1 MKLNK
6 NGNFYPA
13 FSAQQNY
20 NKEMCDC
27 VETVVDRLLS
37 TETTDDRPGLLLG
50 KIQSGKTRA
59 FMGSIALAFDNGVD
73 IAVIFTKGTLLLA
86 EQTLTRINND
96 FAKFINEG
104 DLVAQ
109 DIRSLK
115 DKLTLF
121 EMNTKRVVVCMKEDD
136 NVKKLITFLT
146 ETNPKLAK
154 KSILIVDDEADAASI
169 GYSMLDDNIKM
180 NKVPRLI
187 DDLRSELETVHFL
200 QVTATPYSLYLQ
212 PNEIKINGLKLKPMK
227 PAFSVRVPVH
237 ERYIGSD
244 FYFSFEPDKACI
256 ASQLFV
262 PVSEDEF
269 SILSKKDRRRVDID
283 NLLNCPGIEKLSG
296 SIVSFIVSVAYRRLQ
311 LKKNQYFSM
320 LIHAD
325 ASKNAHEWQLRLVEG
340 IRKELMEGL
349 AKDDPHV
356 LELLSKACHSM
367 IASGEVAKS
376 ETQLEPPPFI
386 SLYAE
391 CKRAISEEWISVIKV
406 NSEKQ
411 MREVCNPK
419 TGELILKTPCT
430 IYVGGQILDRGLT
443 IGHILSFFYGRRP
456 KKFQQSTV
464 MQHSR
469 MYGPRPKADLA
480 VTRFYT
486 TNRVHQAMKQM
497 HERDSALWE
506 HVGDSENE
514 VQFVFA
520 DENKN
525 ISPCSANQIILSNTT
540 TIKPGKRLLPFGFQI
555 DANCRLKDQTNKVKE
570 ILEEIG
576 SIIPEL
582 TNNADIDKANK
593 ALPIRVKYSIA
604 HSILKAI
611 EKSMLW
617 DDDDNRD
624 LKFDWQ
630 GANALLKYLSD
641 LKHLP
646 ENARQNPGYVD
657 LVVRWGREM
666 SRNVSETSHV
676 RFNNAPHSK
685 NENAVYETEGSS
697 YPMLNIIQQLGDKCP
712 DKKKAASWN
721 GGPFWWPV
729 IWCPK
734 DSKYMI
740 YGHEG
745 VDGEG

>member
-6 NGNFYPA
+6 NGNFYPIFA
-13 FSAQQNY
+13 KQQDY
-20 NKEMCDC
+20 NAEMRTC

-37 TETTDDRPGLLLG
+37 TETTDDRPGMLLG

-73 IAVIFTKGTLLLA
+73 VAVIFTKGTLLLA

-96 FAKFINEG
+96 YATFINANEM
-104 DLVAQ
+104 VAQ

-115 DKLTLF
+115 DELTHF
-121 EMNTKRVVVCMKEDD
+121 ERNMKRVIVCMKEDD

-146 ETNPKLAK
+146 VTNPKLSK

-169 GYSMLDDNIKM
+169 GFSMLDDNVKM
-180 NKVPRLI
+180 NKVPKLI
-187 DDLRSELETVHFL
+187 DDLRSELETAHFL

-212 PNEIKINGLKLKPMK
+212 PKEIKISGLKLKPMK

-244 FYFSFEPDKACI
+244 FYFAYEPDKPCI
-256 ASQLFV
+256 ASQLFIPV
-262 PVSEDEF
+262 PEDEF
-269 SILSKKDRRRVDID
+269 TILSKKDRRRVDVD
-283 NLLNCPGIEKLSG
+283 DLLNCKGVEKLVDA
-296 SIVSFIVSVAYRRLQ
+296 IVNFVVAVAYRRLQ
-311 LKKNQYFSM
+311 LNKNQYFSM

-325 ASKNAHEWQLRLVEG
+325 ASKNSHEWQVRLVEG
-340 IRKELMEGL
+340 IRQELMDGL
-349 AKDDPHV
+349 AKDSPRV
-356 LELLSKACHSM
+356 LTLLKDGCRQM
-367 IASGEVAKS
+367 IASGKIAKA
-376 ETQLEPPPFI
+376 ETQLDSPEETA
-386 SLYAE
+386 LYAE
-391 CKRAISEEWISVIKV
+391 CCRAISEEWVSVIKV

-430 IYVGGQILDRGLT
+430 IFVGGQILDRGLT
-443 IGHILSFFYGRRP
+443 IGNILSFFYGRRP

-469 MYGPRPKADLA
+469 MYGPRPKSDLA

-514 VQFVFA
+514 VNFVFA
-520 DENKN
+520 DDNKN
-525 ISPCSANQIILSNTT
+525 IAPCSANQIILSNTT
-540 TIKPGKRLLPFGFQI
+540 TVKPGKRLLPFGFQI
-555 DANCRLKDQTNKVKE
+555 DANCRLKDHTKNIDE
-570 ILEEIG
+570 ILAEVGIT
-576 SIIPEL
+576 SPDL
-582 TNNADIDKANK
+582 SKKSSVDQANK
-593 ALPIRVKYSIA
+593 ALPVRVKLSLA
-604 HSILKAI
+604 LQILKAM

-617 DDDDNRD
+617 EDEDNRD
-624 LKFDWQ
+624 LGFDWQ
-630 GANALLKYLSD
+630 GTAAILRYYAE
-641 LKHLP
+641 LKHLK
-646 ENARQNPGYVD
+646 EEDRKAPGYVD
-657 LVVRWGREM
+657 LVVRWGRELN
-666 SRNVSETSHV
+666 RNVSESSHV
-676 RFNNAPHSK
+676 RFNNAPYSY
-685 NENAVYETEGSS
+685 NETAVYETASSS
-697 YPMLNIIQQLGDKCP
+697 YPMLDVIQQLGDKAP
-712 DKKKAASWN
+712 DKEVADSWN

-729 IWCPK
+729 LWCPK

-745 VDGEG
+745 SDGEG